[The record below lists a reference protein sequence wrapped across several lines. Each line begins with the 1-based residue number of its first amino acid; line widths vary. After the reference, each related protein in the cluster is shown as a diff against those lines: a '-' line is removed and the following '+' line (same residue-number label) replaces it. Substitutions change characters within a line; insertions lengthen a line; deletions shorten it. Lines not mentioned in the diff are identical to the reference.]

1 LTTWLAI
8 ERAVANQIHS
18 IKGYTAQARIRTPID
33 LDRAQFHACYSQI
46 TTVALRLAQEHYIL
60 AEKPL
65 KACSGVY
72 TATTGLPC
80 AHRIEDIRGQG
91 GSLLPEDFHK
101 HWHWDRY
108 SEPSDLILDPLRVIT
123 HTTSTKRLPSAFE
136 ATEPRERL
144 CSRCR
149 LPGHNRNSFKCL
161 HNLRQLHQ
169 EFQQDTLAIPAN
181 STNSRELYTNS
192 EVQSIA
198 QVAQLESLSPEP
210 ENPPIQTDPRPIWPG
225 RIEVIYQAYL
235 AEKTTWLAANPTIR
249 PAQYRSKRGLP
260 RWTKAVC
267 NSEKWQLPRQRI
279 NLETKTLI
287 EGPPGWLTEEIQAWL
302 DWDQQQEQVVEQQVE
317 AELVAAGG
325 YGGDSRR
332 GVGHIHR
339 QLEAEAIAEK
349 RAYLFCD

>member
-18 IKGYTAQARIRTPID
+18 IKGYTAQARIRTPVD
-33 LDRAQFHACYSQI
+33 LDRTQFQACYSQI
-46 TTVALRLAQEHYIL
+46 ITVALRLAQDHYIL

-65 KACSGVY
+65 KLCSGIY

-80 AHRIEDIRGQG
+80 VHRIEDIRGQG

-101 HWHWDRY
+101 HWYWDRY
-108 SEPSDLILDPLRVIT
+108 SEPSDLILEPLRVIT

-149 LPGHNRNSFKCL
+149 LPGHTRNDFRCMY
-161 HNLRQLHQ
+161 NLRQLHQ

-181 STNSRELYTNS
+181 STNSRELHTNS

-198 QVAQLESLSPEP
+198 QVAFQELESLSPEP

-260 RWTKAVC
+260 R
-267 NSEKWQLPRQRI
+267 
-279 NLETKTLI
+279 
-287 EGPPGWLTEEIQAWL
+287 
-302 DWDQQQEQVVEQQVE
+302 
-317 AELVAAGG
+317 
-325 YGGDSRR
+325 
-332 GVGHIHR
+332 
-339 QLEAEAIAEK
+339 
-349 RAYLFCD
+349 